1 MERHYNSAEK
11 AFLRE
16 LSDLCTNY
24 NIAIVSESPSYGI
37 TICGKPD
44 ECDIKANAA
53 FNNDLSYIQR
63 GLISDRSYVVG
74 HKVVFRDTGRSGII
88 TGAYW
93 KFAEHYD
100 YEATMDDDGSVIHFT
115 DDDNFYTI

>member
-1 MERHYNSAEK
+1 MERHYNSTEK

-24 NIAIVSESPSYGI
+24 NIAVVSESPSYGV
-37 TICGKPD
+37 TIFSKPD
-44 ECDIKANAA
+44 TEDVKANTA
-53 FNNDLSYIQR
+53 FNADLSYIQR

-74 HKVVFRDTGRSGII
+74 HKVVFRDTGRSGLI

-100 YEATMDDDGSVIHFT
+100 YEATMDDDGSVVHFT